1 MEKIIDLNL
10 VYKENLFNNLEN
22 NSNILSGGEYLK
34 HEKIIKTI
42 KENIK
47 DYEII
52 IIPISV
58 LNIIEQSKYY
68 ISEHREKIVKIDDY
82 YYVGS
87 FLNKEV
93 FIDISLLENVAILS
107 YSKQKK
113 REMKLKSILN
123 NNSIKEDLKLKFI
136 F

>member
-1 MEKIIDLNL
+1 MNL
-10 VYKENLFNNLEN
+10 VYKENLFKNLEN
-22 NSNILSGGEYLK
+22 NSKILSGGNYLRG
-34 HEKIIKTI
+34 EKIIKAI
-42 KENIK
+42 KENID

-52 IIPISV
+52 IIPISI

-68 ISEHREKIVKIDDY
+68 ISEHREHMLKIDDY
-82 YYVGS
+82 CYIGS

-107 YSKQKK
+107 YSKQTK

-123 NNSIKEDLKLKFI
+123 NNSIKEDLKLRFI

>member
-1 MEKIIDLNL
+1 MEMIINLN
-10 VYKENLFNNLEN
+10 YKDNL
-22 NSNILSGGEYLK
+22 SD
-34 HEKIIKTI
+34 EKIIKTI

-52 IIPISV
+52 IIPISI

-68 ISEHREKIVKIDDY
+68 ISEHREKIVKIDDYY

-107 YSKQKK
+107 YSKQTK